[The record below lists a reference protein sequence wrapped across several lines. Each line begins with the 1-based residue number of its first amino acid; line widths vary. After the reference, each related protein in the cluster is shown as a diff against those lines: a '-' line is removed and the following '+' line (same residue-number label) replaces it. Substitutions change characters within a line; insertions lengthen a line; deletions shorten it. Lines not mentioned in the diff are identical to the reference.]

1 VPTKPQ
7 NKQYREYNIKPW
19 DGYDHTNIDTL
30 FEDIKAQQTP
40 TPGQPEAE
48 KLDYYFESYSHFG
61 IHEDMLKDKV
71 RTKAYENA
79 ITQNPALFKD
89 KIVLDIGCGTGILS
103 MFAAR
108 AGAKHVY
115 GIEMANIHKS
125 VQIFFLGFF

>member
-1 VPTKPQ
+1 MLEEKITDKKAPVSKSFHSSHPIPPLPPPWTPLTPILAKSVPTKPQ
-7 NKQYREYNIKPW
+7 NQKYREYNIKPW

-40 TPGQPEAE
+40 NPDKPEAE

-79 ITQNPALFKD
+79 ITQNPGLFKD
-89 KIVLDIGCGTGILS
+89 KIV
-103 MFAAR
+103 
-108 AGAKHVY
+108 
-115 GIEMANIHKS
+115 
-125 VQIFFLGFF
+125 

>member
-1 VPTKPQ
+1 
-7 NKQYREYNIKPW
+7 
-19 DGYDHTNIDTL
+19 
-30 FEDIKAQQTP
+30 
-40 TPGQPEAE
+40 
-48 KLDYYFESYSHFG
+48 
-61 IHEDMLKDKV
+61 MLKDKV

-125 VQIFFLGFF
+125 VQIFFLGFSDEFRRLRLSRKMVMRKRSRFVMGRSRRLSCLWRRSILL